1 MYELILVLAG
11 LLLGLLISGVFVY
24 KSAVGTLRIDQSDPE
39 DGPYPFLE
47 GTKPLHYI
55 MGRKFVIL
63 KVKVEN
69 YLSQK

>member
-1 MYELILVLAG
+1 MYEVILVLSG
-11 LLLGLLISGVFVY
+11 LLLGLLIFGVAIR

-55 MGRKFVIL
+55 MSRKFIIL

-69 YLSQK
+69 YISQ

>member
-1 MYELILVLAG
+1 MYEVILVLAG
-11 LLLGLLISGVFVY
+11 LMLGLLIFGVAIH
-24 KSAVGTLRIDQSDPE
+24 KSSVGTLRIDQSDPE

-55 MGRKFVIL
+55 RSRKFVIL

-69 YLSQK
+69 YLSQ